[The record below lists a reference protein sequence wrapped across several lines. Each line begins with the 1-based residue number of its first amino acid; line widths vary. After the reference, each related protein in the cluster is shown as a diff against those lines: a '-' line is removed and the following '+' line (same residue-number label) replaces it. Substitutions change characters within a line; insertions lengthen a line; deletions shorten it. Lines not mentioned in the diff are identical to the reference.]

1 MNMKE
6 IDPIIQHIIDIE
18 KNKAKDSE
26 KQLKDTL
33 SKCNSLYEKC
43 MVWRNYIKS
52 QSAKRCETVIMK
64 DLGILKKRKEE
75 NKSGDGS
82 KNGKNYELKVSL
94 WGKWENN
101 STGDSSFLQIRPS
114 HNIDYYILI
123 GFEDL
128 NSVYCIKIPAK
139 ELYDLVAEYGGL
151 AHGTKEDEKSAS
163 GKKAPL
169 SRMRK
174 DDLILECKARGL
186 AFEGLKVDALRDL
199 LRGADEKKKLTIEDV
214 IKKDDKEYRITIT
227 PAKNGTKQTIK
238 AWKDME
244 KYKTEYDPENF

>member
-1 MNMKE
+1 MEE
-6 IDPIIQHIIDIE
+6 IDPTIQTIIDIE
-18 KNKAKDSE
+18 QNKAKDSE
-26 KQLKDTL
+26 KQLKNTL

-43 MVWRNYIKS
+43 MVWRNFIKS
-52 QSAKRCETVIMK
+52 QSALLVETEINK
-64 DLGILKKRKEE
+64 DLGILKKKKKE

-82 KNGKNYELKVSL
+82 KNGKNFEIKVSL

-114 HNIDYYILI
+114 HNIDYYIFI

-139 ELYDLVAEYGGL
+139 ELYGIVAKYGGL

-186 AFEGLKVDALRDL
+186 AFEGLKKAELYDL

-244 KYKTEYDPENF
+244 KYKTEYDPTNF